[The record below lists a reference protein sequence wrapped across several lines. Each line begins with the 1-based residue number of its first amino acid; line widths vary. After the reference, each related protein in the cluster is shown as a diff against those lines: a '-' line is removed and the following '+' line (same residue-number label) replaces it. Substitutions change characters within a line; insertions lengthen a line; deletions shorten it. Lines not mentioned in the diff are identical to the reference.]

1 MARRESRHNG
11 GMTLPHALLK
21 PTLLPLLSCLLALTA
36 CQGPRQA
43 VRPPGASATAFSPLA
58 GQDIAHEQTVFEG
71 TGGLRLFAQSWR
83 PTREEPRAVLI
94 VVHGLRDHSSRY
106 AELAEHLVGQGF
118 AVHAFDLRG
127 HAHSEGVR
135 VHIDSFEEYLSDLGL
150 FLAHVR
156 QREGTRPVF
165 LFGHSMGG
173 AIVTLFTLEKKPDV
187 QGLVLS
193 APALK
198 PGADV
203 SKALITT
210 TRVLGGLL
218 PNLGV
223 LELDPK
229 KFSRDPAVVQENE
242 SDPLVFQEGG
252 PARTASELLSALGV
266 LSERM
271 KEVTTP
277 VLVLHG
283 TADTLTDPEGSKALA
298 AQARS
303 TDKTLKLYDG
313 LAHDLLHEPE
323 KAQVL
328 TDVVQ
333 WLRMRGQAP
342 VQAGL

>member
-1 MARRESRHNG
+1 
-11 GMTLPHALLK
+11 LPF
-21 PTLLPLLSCLLALTA
+21 LSCLFVLAA

-43 VRPPGASATAFSPLA
+43 ALPASESSRVFSALA
-58 GQDIAHEQTVFEG
+58 GREISHEQFTFEA
-71 TGGLRLFAQSWR
+71 TDGLRLFGQSWR
-83 PTREEPRAVLI
+83 PAAEEPRAVLVI
-94 VVHGLRDHSSRY
+94 VHGLKDHSSRY
-106 AELAEHLVGQGF
+106 GELAVRLVGEGF

-150 FLAHVR
+150 FLERVR
-156 QREGTRPVF
+156 QREPGKPVF

-173 AIVTLFTLEKKPDV
+173 AIVTLFTLEKKPDL

-203 SKALITT
+203 SKALIAT
-210 TRVLGGLL
+210 TRVVGGVL
-218 PNLGV
+218 PNLKV

-229 KFSRDPAVVQENE
+229 KFSRDPEVVKENE
-242 SDPLVFQEGG
+242 TDPLVFQEPG
-252 PARTASELLSALGV
+252 PARTASRLLSALNT

-271 KEVTTP
+271 EEVSTP

-283 TADTLTDPEGSKALA
+283 TADVVTDPEGSKALV
-298 AQARS
+298 QRARA

-313 LAHDLLHEPE
+313 LFHDLLHEPE
-323 KAQVL
+323 KARVIA
-328 TDVVQ
+328 DVTQ
-333 WLRMRGQAP
+333 WLEARAAP
-342 VQAGL
+342 